1 MSEVLNFALRN
12 PLLMLLGGGLVGV
25 TVFLYWLY
33 ETFRPETH
41 VLLIG
46 EEEKR
51 LDTIKI
57 NYETPTT
64 LNSYNKKQ
72 PRRFFKLF
80 NGYVESRNGK
90 RVLNYL
96 GKRGTAYTWRIMPY
110 PGQNMK
116 IGSLWDGL
124 NAVWDTKLIEK
135 IPEEAKALLKDSSL
149 FVTVEIDKGLTPPG
163 YSAITEETIISE
175 GSKTMAE
182 VFARAR
188 KNANKPN
195 FMLTLL
201 ALGSGGL
208 LTVFI
213 LGLLGWLSIG
223 GK

>member
-57 NYETPTT
+57 NKETPVT

-72 PRRFFKLF
+72 PRRFFKLY
-80 NGYVESRNGK
+80 NGYVESKNGK
-90 RVLNYL
+90 RVINYL
-96 GKRGTAYTWRIMPY
+96 GKRGTAYTWRIKPF
-110 PGQNMK
+110 PEEPVK

-124 NAVWDTKLIEK
+124 NAVWDAKLIEK
-135 IPEEAKALLKDSSL
+135 IPSEAKAALVNSDLY
-149 FVTVEIDKGLTPPG
+149 VTVGVDEGLTPPG
-163 YSAITEETIISE
+163 YTSITEETVISE
-175 GSKTMAE
+175 GASIMAE
-182 VFARAR
+182 EFAKAA
-188 KNANKPN
+188 KTANKPS
-195 FMLTLL
+195 FILIIM
-201 ALGSGGL
+201 AAGAGGL
-208 LTVFI
+208 VTVFI
-213 LGLLGWLSIG
+213 LGLLNWLSIG
-223 GK
+223 GR